1 MKTSATAPT
10 TVPYPLLKEV
20 SRSFYL
26 SLRWLPSAVRPQL
39 SLAYLLARATD
50 TVADTELVP
59 LPQRLETLRRWQK
72 RILGKTTEPLNWR
85 EMAGH
90 QGHAAER
97 ELLEK
102 IEDLVL
108 MMEAQADEDCHLIR
122 HVLGIITS
130 GQILDLERFGEP
142 ASGERVRALTNRM
155 ELEDYTYRVA
165 GCVGEFWTRLCFVH
179 LRPLPETSLEK
190 MVTMGV
196 AFGKGLQL
204 VNILR
209 DLPRDL
215 RQGRCYLPADEL
227 QARDLRPSDL
237 LEPSAEGKLRPVYES
252 WLEQARAWL
261 EEGWRYTLAL
271 PAGWRRVR
279 LACALP
285 VLIGIKTLVK
295 LQHYAILNPDLRIKV
310 TRQEV
315 RGILWRV
322 VLCHPWPNKWKQLPD
337 SPFFLNP

>member
-1 MKTSATAPT
+1 MKTSATALAA
-10 TVPYPLLKEV
+10 VPYPLLKKV

-72 RILGKTTEPLNWR
+72 RIVGETPESLNWR
-85 EMAGH
+85 EIAGH
-90 QGHAAER
+90 QDRAAER
-97 ELLEK
+97 ELLEI
-102 IEDLVL
+102 IEDLVG
-108 MMEAQADEDCHLIR
+108 MMEAQTEEDCHLIR

-130 GQILDLERFGEP
+130 GQILDLERFGKM
-142 ASGERVRALTNRM
+142 ASCEEVRALANRM
-155 ELEDYTYRVA
+155 ELEDYAYRVA
-165 GCVGEFWTRLCFVH
+165 GCVGEFWTRLCFAH

-215 RQGRCYLPADEL
+215 RQGRCYLPVDEL
-227 QARDLRPSDL
+227 RARELRPTDL
-237 LEPSAEGKLRPVYES
+237 LEPSAEAKLRPVYDS

-261 EEGWRYTLAL
+261 REGWQYTLAL
-271 PAGWRRVR
+271 PAGWWRVR

-310 TRQEV
+310 TRQEL
-315 RGILWRV
+315 RAILWRM
-322 VLCHPWPNKWKQLPD
+322 VLCHPWPKKWKQLPD
-337 SPFFLNP
+337 SPFFLKP